1 MRLLTN
7 PGNLSK
13 LTEQQPALMSQRN
26 LAAMQGAASRSGSSA
41 SRAPSLSRGR
51 PRWRI
56 LLRRRWQRLAHRLRP
71 DLGADR
77 FQGLDAGRHKV
88 AVAINEAVQLP
99 EQGRGFFV
107 VQDLDDDYSRR

>member
-1 MRLLTN
+1 M
-7 PGNLSK
+7 GAEK
-13 LTEQQPALMSQRN
+13 LRSIAFPR
-26 LAAMQGAASRSGSSA
+26 ASR
-41 SRAPSLSRGR
+41 
-51 PRWRI
+51 
-56 LLRRRWQRLAHRLRP
+56 RRRDSSINRRRQRLARPLQP